1 MAASYRIGPSDLFVG
16 SDLYADAKT
25 LNAQVQGFDRLIESL
40 PNSDKRAS
48 DDLLQSWYSF
58 TAQFNPYFRDTWQDN
73 GTFSNFLAALN
84 DSNRDELIQWET
96 RFADL
101 VSQFGAVGIKSASV
115 DVAVSLGAP
124 SFLTS
129 IIGSIDGFAQR
140 YLPWGLGFG
149 TLILLILVAWFF
161 VRPRLTI

>member
-1 MAASYRIGPSDLFVG
+1 LFTG
-16 SDLYADAKT
+16 GDLYADAKT

-73 GTFSNFLAALN
+73 GTLANFLEALN
-84 DSNRDELIQWET
+84 NSNRDQLIQWET

-101 VSQFGAVGIKSASV
+101 VAQFKAVGISSTSV

-124 SFLTS
+124 SFLTKV
-129 IIGSIDGFAQR
+129 IGSIDGFAQR

-149 TLILLILVAWFF
+149 TLLLLILIAWFF
-161 VRPRLTI
+161 VKPKVTV